1 MQRFLLPLF
10 LMTSPVHAAWLHQ
23 CPASGP
29 APRYLVSE
37 QASLPGCAS
46 VALPAGARVETVY
59 PLGPQDRPGATILL
73 HGNVE
78 NGSFAVSEHELPQPE
93 SVPAPP
99 GPMPLHANLLARM
112 QARSFGVE
120 ERVQAKLQDGRL
132 RISCRPG
139 NRPAGVILSGPWYLP
154 RANAALLL
162 RHAGDAGFAWQAA
175 DARRAGRD
183 DALDMGA
190 LPAAPAPLATR
201 LALPAGL
208 ERGDWRHFVILCPAA
223 GGSLDVESLALE
235 PAGQAKAAPRATWV
249 WRPADWIDGSPALLD
264 WAAALGIRDL
274 FITIPL
280 TDDGAVRSPE
290 LLAAFVRQA
299 GSRGMRVH
307 SVDGD
312 PHMVLDTELPAVLR
326 RVRAYLAYNGTAA
339 PGARLAGM
347 QFDVEPYLLPEAV
360 LPAAARDARY
370 LAMARALKAAAGPLR
385 LEFVVPFWWGTKSD
399 TKRELLDGLAQA
411 SDALAVM
418 DYRTDPGQVYDL
430 AVPFLDWARAHGKQ
444 VRIALEAGPIAPE
457 VQRRYTR
464 VAKGEPG
471 DLQLLEFNG
480 QRVLVLLRAP
490 LAASGTQLYRLSSAR
505 AIDGSATT
513 FHRDKAALERLLPL
527 LEADFGAWDGFGGM
541 AVHEY
546 R

>member
-1 MQRFLLPLF
+1 MQRFLLPLL

-23 CPASGP
+23 CPASGS
-29 APRYLVSE
+29 APRYLVND

-46 VALPAGARVETVY
+46 VALPPGARVEAVY
-59 PLGPQDRPGATILL
+59 PLAPQDRPGATILL

-93 SVPAPP
+93 STPAPP

-132 RISCRPG
+132 RVTCRPG
-139 NRPAGVILSGPWYLP
+139 SRPAGLILSGPWYLP
-154 RANAALLL
+154 RANVALLP
-162 RHAGDAGFAWQAA
+162 RHAGDPGFAWQAA
-175 DARRAGRD
+175 DARRAARG
-183 DALDMGA
+183 DALDMAA
-190 LPAAPAPLATR
+190 LPAAPGSLESR

-223 GGSLDVESLALE
+223 GGSLHLESLALE
-235 PAGQAKAAPRATWV
+235 PAGQARAAPRATWV
-249 WRPADWIDGSPALLD
+249 WRPGDWIDGGPALLD
-264 WAAALGIRDL
+264 WAAARDIRDL

-280 TDDGAVRSPE
+280 ADDAVRAPE

-312 PHMVLDTELPAVLR
+312 PHMVLESELPAALR
-326 RVRAYLAYNGTAA
+326 RVRAYLAYNEKAD

-347 QFDVEPYLLPEAV
+347 QFDVEPYLLPETI

-385 LEFVVPFWWGTKSD
+385 LEFVVPFWWGPKHG
-399 TKRELLDGLAQA
+399 LLDGLAQA
-411 SDALAVM
+411 SDSLAVM
-418 DYRTDPGQVYDL
+418 DYRTDPSQVYDQ
-430 AVPFLDWARAHGKQ
+430 AVPFLDWAQAHGRQ
-444 VRIALEAGPIAPE
+444 VRIALEAGPIAPA

-464 VAKGEPG
+464 VAEGEAG
-471 DLQLLEFNG
+471 DLQLLDFSG
-480 QRVLVLLRAP
+480 RQVLVLLRAP
-490 LAASGTQLYRLSSAR
+490 LAASGAPLYRLASTR
-505 AIDGSATT
+505 EIDGSATT
-513 FHRDKAALERLLPL
+513 FQRDKAALERLLPL
-527 LEADFGAWDGFGGM
+527 LEADFGTWDGFGGM